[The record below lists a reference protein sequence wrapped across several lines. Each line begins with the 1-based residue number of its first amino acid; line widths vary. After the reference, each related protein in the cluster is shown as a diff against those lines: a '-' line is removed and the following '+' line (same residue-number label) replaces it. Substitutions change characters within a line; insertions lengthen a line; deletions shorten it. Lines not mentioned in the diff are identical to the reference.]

1 MLSGREKNVRNPKQ
15 RGRGF
20 VVTQSTIV
28 SLLLRD
34 PVRGRMADVIP
45 AHTMWIQCK
54 SLVHVETGL
63 R

>member
-1 MLSGREKNVRNPKQ
+1 MSEILNREEGV
-15 RGRGF
+15 F

-34 PVRGRMADVIP
+34 PVRGRTADVML
-45 AHTMWIQCK
+45 AHTMSIQCK